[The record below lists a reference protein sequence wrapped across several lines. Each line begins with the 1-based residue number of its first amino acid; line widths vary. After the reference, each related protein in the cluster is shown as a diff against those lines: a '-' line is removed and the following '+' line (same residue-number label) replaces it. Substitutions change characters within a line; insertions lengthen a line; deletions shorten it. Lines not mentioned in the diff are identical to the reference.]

1 MNKSINVL
9 VVDDEQG
16 YRDLFTYMLEPM
28 GMNVTCVSDGLQAV
42 RKIEEKPYDVILMDV
57 HMPEMTGPEA
67 LKKIK
72 VIRPEQ
78 KVIIF
83 SSSSDPEQI
92 FEKEAEKAGVIEC
105 LFKPVDNEEISRVLK
120 KALGSNFNP

>member
-1 MNKSINVL
+1 MVKNFEIL

-28 GMNVTCVSDGLQAV
+28 GIIVDCVTDGRQAV
-42 RKIEEKPYDVILMDV
+42 DKVEQRPYDVILMDV
-57 HMPEMTGPEA
+57 HMPNMTGPEA

-78 KVIIF
+78 KVIMF
-83 SSSSDPEQI
+83 SSSSDPEYHL
-92 FEKEAEKAGVIEC
+92 EKQAEKDGAMEC
-105 LFKPVDNEEISRVLK
+105 LFKPVEILEIQRVLK
-120 KALGSNFNP
+120 KALGDGFNA